1 MQQRPHPSLAGF
13 IKSVWVS
20 TPGDTASPAS
30 REHILP
36 TGEMHLVFR
45 LRGPEIRIF
54 DPLHAVDGQNLGHA
68 VVGGARAGF
77 YSKEI
82 AASSEAV
89 GVQLMPGAALALLG
103 LPASELAGQHTR
115 LEDLWGSCARWMQ
128 EQLAEAPTPVQKI
141 QALNGFLLARL
152 KSAPLPA
159 ASPAML
165 RAAVQLKAGATV
177 RQTVAQSGYSHRQ
190 FIHLFSHHA
199 GLAPKQYSRVQR
211 FQRALTL
218 LHRDGA
224 MSTVSLADVAQD
236 AGYSD
241 QPHFNRE
248 FREFSGFTPE
258 QYRQAPVVS
267 RNHVP
272 LLPAGPSIL
281 FKT

>member
-13 IKSVWVS
+13 VKSVWVS
-20 TPGDTASPAS
+20 APGDIAGPAS

-45 LRGPEIRIF
+45 LRGPAIRIF
-54 DPLHAVDGQNLGHA
+54 DPRQTADGLCLGHA

-77 YSKEI
+77 YAKEV

-89 GVQLMPGAALALLG
+89 GVQLMPGAALVLLG

-115 LEDLWGSCARWMQ
+115 LEDLWGSSASWMQ

-141 QALNGFLLARL
+141 QGLQGFLLARL

-159 ASPAML
+159 ASRVML
-165 RAAVQLKAGATV
+165 RAAAQLKAGATV
-177 RQTVAQSGYSHRQ
+177 RQVVAQSGYSHRQ

-211 FQRALTL
+211 FQRALAL
-218 LHRDGA
+218 LHGGSA
-224 MSTVSLADVAQD
+224 TPAVSLADVAQD

-258 QYRQAPVVS
+258 QYRLAPVVS

>member
-20 TPGDTASPAS
+20 TPGDTGGTAS

-45 LRGPEIRIF
+45 LHGPEVRIF
-54 DPLHAVDGQNLGHA
+54 DGRHTDYGVSLGHA

-77 YSKEI
+77 YAKEI
-82 AASSEAV
+82 AAPSDAV

-115 LEDLWGSCARWMQ
+115 LEDLWGNSVRSMQ
-128 EQLAEAPTPVQKI
+128 EQLAEAIKPDQKI
-141 QALNGFLLARL
+141 QCLQGLLLARL

-159 ASPAML
+159 ASSAIL
-165 RAAVQLKAGATV
+165 RAAAQLKAGATV

-190 FIHLFSHHA
+190 FIHLFSHHV
-199 GLAPKQYSRVQR
+199 GLGPKQYSRVQR
-211 FQRALTL
+211 FQRALAL
-218 LHRDGA
+218 LHHGGA
-224 MSTVSLADVAQD
+224 ARTVSLADVAQD

-258 QYRQAPVVS
+258 QYRQARLVS

-272 LLPAGPSIL
+272 LPAGASIL